1 MSVIVKIPEI
11 SDKEL
16 TPSVAALSEIV
27 QIQQE
32 LIQGL
37 RDEIAR
43 LKGNNPRPRIKPSTL
58 GESINKGTQR
68 RERRR
73 AKRNKTERV
82 EIHETL
88 VVEARN
94 VPIGSTFKG
103 YEDFTVQDLLLQ
115 PFNTLYQRERRRTAQ
130 FLKSV

>member
-16 TPSVAALSEIV
+16 TPSVVALSEIV

-58 GESINKGTQR
+58 GESRNKGTQR

-73 AKRNKTERV
+73 RPSGTR
-82 EIHETL
+82 
-88 VVEARN
+88 
-94 VPIGSTFKG
+94 
-103 YEDFTVQDLLLQ
+103 
-115 PFNTLYQRERRRTAQ
+115 QRELRSMRR
-130 FLKSV
+130 